1 MQNEINDIHS
11 NGMWSLV
18 PSHPSINV
26 IGICRVY
33 KIKWCV
39 DSSVEC
45 YKARL
50 VARSFTHK
58 EGIDYSETFSPVIKP
73 VTVWLVL
80 IIVVSHGWRI
90 NQLDVYNVFLNV
102 ILQEEV
108 YMEQPLGFTYPTL
121 ISHVCLICICS
132 YMV

>member
-11 NGMWSLV
+11 NGIWSLV
-18 PSHPSINV
+18 PSHPFINV

-33 KIKWCV
+33 NIKWRV

-50 VARSFTHK
+50 VVRSFTHK
-58 EGIDYSETFSPVIKP
+58 EGIDYSEIFSLVIKP
-73 VTVWLVL
+73 ITVWLVL
-80 IIVVSHGWRI
+80 IIVVSHSWRI
-90 NQLDVYNVFLNV
+90 NQLDVYNAFLNV
-102 ILQEEV
+102 ILQKEV